1 MDIIEHIKNNYN
13 LGNGFIQNHDI
24 KIVSLT
30 KEEAILEYEI
40 KESGLN
46 PQQIV
51 HGGLIFGLA
60 DTCAGTLGCTTGRF
74 PLTTSANM
82 NYLRPST
89 GTKLTAVAKALK
101 VGKNIAYYSVDVFND
116 KDELVANANI
126 NMFFIDV
133 KIGD

>member
-1 MDIIEHIKNNYN
+1 MDKVEYVKKNFNI
-13 LGNGFIQNHDI
+13 GNGFIENHDI

-30 KEEAILEYEI
+30 EEEAVLEYII

-46 PQQIV
+46 PQKIV

-89 GTKLTAVAKALK
+89 GTKLVAVAKPLK
-101 VGKNIAYYSVDVFND
+101 VGKNIGYYTVDVFND
-116 KDELVANANI
+116 EEELVANASV

-133 KIGD
+133 NVGE